1 MALTQN
7 PLLGACFAY
16 KIRVPTLSGRQAR
29 CAMTVCQKM
38 QILVSG
44 GSQGGGQRG
53 SGRAPIPEVLQQA
66 GDVVCG

>member
-1 MALTQN
+1 
-7 PLLGACFAY
+7 
-16 KIRVPTLSGRQAR
+16 
-29 CAMTVCQKM
+29 MTVCQKM

-53 SGRAPIPEVLQQA
+53 SARAPIPEVLQQA